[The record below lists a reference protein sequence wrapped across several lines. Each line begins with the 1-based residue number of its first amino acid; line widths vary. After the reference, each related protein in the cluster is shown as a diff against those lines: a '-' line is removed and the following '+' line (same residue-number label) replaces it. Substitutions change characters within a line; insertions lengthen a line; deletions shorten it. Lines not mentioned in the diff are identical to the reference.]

1 MNALEQERAYRRD
14 ELIRELDC
22 YSIADLEVLTDL
34 SANTLA
40 AWRNQGK
47 GPAFVMLGRT
57 ALYPRSAV
65 QAFIRECLGK
75 RHE

>member
-1 MNALEQERAYRRD
+1 MNAIEQERSYRRD

-22 YSIADLEVLTDL
+22 YSISDMEVLTDL

-40 AWRNQGK
+40 AWRSQGK

-57 ALYPRSAV
+57 ALYPRAAV
-65 QAFIRECLGK
+65 QAFIRECIGK

>member
-1 MNALEQERAYRRD
+1 MNLLEQERAYRRD

-22 YSIADLEVLTDL
+22 YSITDLEVLTDL
-34 SANTLA
+34 STSTLA

-65 QAFIRECLGK
+65 QAFIQECLGK